1 MKQRI
6 RLTESQLNRVIE
18 ESVRSILKE
27 SDAIKLYE
35 SQWSGGEYNEDDDEM
50 YIGRTSVY
58 HAYDNWIY
66 SQNPND
72 DEFTSGVYALNAD
85 GINALNMWILYRKM
99 SQQNNAFNP
108 NMGREEM
115 WEYLTNPKNGLST
128 PLD

>member
-6 RLTESQLNRVIE
+6 RLTESQLNRVIK

-27 SDAIKLYE
+27 SGTTKLNE